1 MRRLLTGTVIA
12 LLTGA
17 LLLVPGTDFKPAV
30 RRELRK
36 MLFAQN
42 SQTRL
47 VVNEPDGIWGGFDE
61 SERAWLRLALAEGTP
76 VPAILDPY
84 TGTAAA

>member
-1 MRRLLTGTVIA
+1 MTRQLMTRRTVQPP
-12 LLTGA
+12 LPLN
-17 LLLVPGTDFKPAV
+17 V
-30 RRELRK
+30 R
-36 MLFAQN
+36 
-42 SQTRL
+42 
-47 VVNEPDGIWGGFDE
+47 GGFDE